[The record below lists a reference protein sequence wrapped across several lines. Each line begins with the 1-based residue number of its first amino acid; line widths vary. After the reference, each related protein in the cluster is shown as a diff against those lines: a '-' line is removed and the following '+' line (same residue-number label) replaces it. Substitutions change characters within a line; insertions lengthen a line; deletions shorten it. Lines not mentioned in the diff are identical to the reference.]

1 MRFARMLC
9 TSEDEQL
16 IVVTVLK
23 AAMRR
28 WKRKEMAAKQ
38 DGQEK

>member
-9 TSEDEQL
+9 TSEGQYL
-16 IVVTVLK
+16 LGTVLEPGE
-23 AAMRR
+23 R